1 VVNSGDVDAFN
12 QALQSYGLPTGTAG
26 LVNNPNPLANVFA
39 RVDLQVGASSRLV
52 LRYIYDEAN
61 ENIFSRTTSIN
72 NPVWTLS
79 NGGYEFK
86 NRTNNPGVQ
95 FFTNFAGGASN
106 ELLASLNRIR
116 DARDPNALAPLVT
129 VGGFTS
135 ATGTGSYQLSAG
147 AERYSQGNRLNQD
160 IWELTDNLTIP
171 AGRHSITVGTRNEIY
186 KVYNLFAQS
195 SYGVWTFTN
204 LANFQAGI
212 ASRYE
217 GAGDLGGGIPAVFTQ
232 ATLGLYAQ
240 DQWQLRP
247 GFNLTYGLRAD
258 VPVFFDQP
266 NYDARVAADW
276 GDRGV
281 PSGQILLGPRVG
293 FNWDPTGDQSNQIR
307 GGVGLF
313 TGTPAFVW
321 MSNAFSNTGTG
332 LGRIT
337 CTGANTPAFTA
348 ATANYASP
356 PLQCNDG
363 TGLGRTTIGEVDL
376 VGNDTKYPQV
386 LRANLAYDR
395 RLPGDAVLSL
405 EGIYTRGINDYFIVN
420 RNLSDP
426 VGTDAHGRVMY
437 GSYNANG
444 TSNTNYVNLTLY
456 GPSYNGGVFDLLN
469 TSNNYSWSAT
479 VGLRKRFSTRWEGSL
494 AYTHSAG
501 YDVQSFTSSRAIS
514 NWLYGRAFSVAQ
526 TNDVATRSVFD
537 RPHRIVASATYT
549 FPWTRFATD
558 VSLSYI
564 GQSGEPYMYLA
575 GGASGKGDLN
585 ADGSNAN
592 DPIYLPTDAATDMQF
607 ADIVSGG
614 TVTATA
620 AQQAAAFNQFID
632 GQACLSGQRGHIMER
647 NSCRNPWQHFL
658 NLSLR
663 QSLPAMGTGHP
674 LTLEVSVFNL
684 LNLLKRDWGVVKTA
698 GGGVFG
704 TETLLTMVSANGTEP
719 VFQFDPAN
727 LQDRFSK
734 VSSPGNSYQ
743 IQAGVRFA
751 Y

>member
-1 VVNSGDVDAFN
+1 
-12 QALQSYGLPTGTAG
+12 
-26 LVNNPNPLANVFA
+26 
-39 RVDLQVGASSRLV
+39 
-52 LRYIYDEAN
+52 
-61 ENIFSRTTSIN
+61 
-72 NPVWTLS
+72 
-79 NGGYEFK
+79 
-86 NRTNNPGVQ
+86 
-95 FFTNFAGGASN
+95 
-106 ELLASLNRIR
+106 
-116 DARDPNALAPLVT
+116 
-129 VGGFTS
+129 
-135 ATGTGSYQLSAG
+135 
-147 AERYSQGNRLNQD
+147 
-160 IWELTDNLTIP
+160 
-171 AGRHSITVGTRNEIY
+171 
-186 KVYNLFAQS
+186 
-195 SYGVWTFTN
+195 
-204 LANFQAGI
+204 
-212 ASRYE
+212 
-217 GAGDLGGGIPAVFTQ
+217 
-232 ATLGLYAQ
+232 
-240 DQWQLRP
+240 
-247 GFNLTYGLRAD
+247 
-258 VPVFFDQP
+258 
-266 NYDARVAADW
+266 
-276 GDRGV
+276 
-281 PSGQILLGPRVG
+281 
-293 FNWDPTGDQSNQIR
+293 
-307 GGVGLF
+307 
-313 TGTPAFVW
+313 
-321 MSNAFSNTGTG
+321 
-332 LGRIT
+332 
-337 CTGANTPAFTA
+337 
-348 ATANYASP
+348 
-356 PLQCNDG
+356 
-363 TGLGRTTIGEVDL
+363 
-376 VGNDTKYPQV
+376 
-386 LRANLAYDR
+386 
-395 RLPGDAVLSL
+395 
-405 EGIYTRGINDYFIVN
+405 
-420 RNLSDP
+420 
-426 VGTDAHGRVMY
+426 MY

-537 RPHRIVASATYT
+537 RPHRVVASATYT